1 MIDNKIVVF
10 CNMVADLFHYGHMSF
25 IKKVKEEALKRS
37 IKNNI
42 KCDGVYVIVG
52 LNSDEDCVGYK
63 RKPIMTFEERKE
75 TIKMSGLADLVLE
88 HPVPLVDTVEYLDSL
103 NIDYTSH
110 GDDFDQEK
118 MTKYYGELI
127 NANRM
132 IIVPYERHFKISTTE
147 LINRI
152 NKLNS

>member
-25 IKKVKEEALKRS
+25 IKKVREAALKL
-37 IKNNI
+37 ITENNI
-42 KCDGVYVIVG
+42 KSDGVYVIVG
-52 LNSDEDCVGYK
+52 LTSDEDCLGYK

-75 TIKMSGLADLVLE
+75 TIKMSGLADMVLE
-88 HPVPLVDTVEYLDSL
+88 EPAPLVETVEYLNNL

-127 NANRM
+127 DANRM
-132 IIVPYERHFKISTTE
+132 IIVGYERHFKISTTE
-147 LINRI
+147 LIKRI
-152 NKLNS
+152 KDI